1 MENEDW
7 TPVLDAQRRSDDRV
21 IIDELVEALKDC
33 QTALAMMISPDSIG
47 QTTVAIAFAQAT
59 KAEAKARAAIAKAT
73 S

>member
-21 IIDELVEALKDC
+21 VIDELVEALKGC
-33 QTALAMMISPDSIG
+33 QAALAMMIEPNSIERTTL
-47 QTTVAIAFAQAT
+47 QTAFAQAT
-59 KAEAKARAAIAKAT
+59 EAEAKARAAIAKAT